1 MQRRA
6 KGARVLLSHHDR
18 LLPLLLRAA
27 STLPPS
33 ARRASPAMARR
44 TAAAAAAAVAE
55 PISSQL
61 KDSFVLRSLHA
72 WSNSPRS
79 SILCN
84 VAEAQDLLGHVLDDR
99 EASPLCL
106 HLGQRPT
113 KFVTVL
119 GRVVGCEDREGW
131 TRLWGE

>member
-1 MQRRA
+1 
-6 KGARVLLSHHDR
+6 
-18 LLPLLLRAA
+18 
-27 STLPPS
+27 
-33 ARRASPAMARR
+33 MARR
-44 TAAAAAAAVAE
+44 TAAAAAAGAE

>member
-1 MQRRA
+1 
-6 KGARVLLSHHDR
+6 
-18 LLPLLLRAA
+18 
-27 STLPPS
+27 
-33 ARRASPAMARR
+33 MARR